1 MSKRGFYSTIGVF
14 ALLGATA
21 AVGISIVMSRRN
33 QAKRDRLVY
42 KKKDLRRRWF
52 HYLYG

>member
-21 AVGISIVMSRRN
+21 AVGISIVMSKRN

-42 KKKDLRRRWF
+42 KKKDLKM
-52 HYLYG
+52 YLICQ